1 MKINE
6 IFKSIQGES
15 SFAGLP
21 CVFIRTTSCHLR
33 CRWCD
38 TTYAFHEGV
47 ERSIDSL
54 LQEVRS
60 FGCRCVELTGGE
72 PLLHEEI
79 YPLTETLL
87 DEGYLV
93 LIETSGS
100 MPINRVDHRA
110 VIIMDIKCP
119 GSGMTQ
125 TVHWDNLKW
134 LKERY
139 EVKFVIAD
147 QADYAW
153 AKEVLIKYPALCDHT
168 VLFSPVFGEMDPR
181 HLAEW
186 ILEDQLPVRF
196 QLQLHKYIWDPE
208 MRGV

>member
-6 IFKSIQGES
+6 VFKSIQGES
-15 SFAGLP
+15 SYAGLP
-21 CVFIRTTSCHLR
+21 CVFIRTTSCNLR

-38 TTYAFHEGV
+38 TAYAFHEGV
-47 ERSIDSL
+47 ERSVDSL

-72 PLLHEEI
+72 PLLHAEI
-79 YPLTETLL
+79 YPFMTTLL

-100 MPINRVDHRA
+100 VPIDRVDPRA
-110 VIIMDIKCP
+110 VIIMDVKCP
-119 GSGMTQ
+119 GSGMSQ
-125 TVHWDNLKW
+125 SVHWENLKR
-134 LKERY
+134 LKARDEI
-139 EVKFVIAD
+139 KFVIANR
-147 QADYAW
+147 ADYDW
-153 AKEVLIKYPALCDHT
+153 AKEVLVKQSVLDGKT
-168 VLFSPVFGEMDPR
+168 VLFSPVFGEMEPR
-181 HLAEW
+181 LLAEW
-186 ILEDQLPVRF
+186 ILEDHLPVRF

>member
-6 IFKSIQGES
+6 VFKSIQGES
-15 SFAGLP
+15 SYAGLP
-21 CVFIRTTSCHLR
+21 CVFIRTTSCNLR

-38 TTYAFHEGV
+38 TAYAFHEGV
-47 ERSIDSL
+47 ERSIDFL

-60 FGCRCVELTGGE
+60 FGCRCVEITGGE

-79 YPLTETLL
+79 YPLMKTLL
-87 DEGYLV
+87 NEGYLV

-100 MPINRVDHRA
+100 MPINRIDPRA

-119 GSGMTQ
+119 GSGMSQ
-125 TVHWDNLKW
+125 TVDWENLKR
-134 LKERY
+134 LKERD
-139 EVKFVIAD
+139 EVKFVIANRV
-147 QADYAW
+147 DYDW
-153 AKEVLIKYPALCDHT
+153 AKEVLVKHPPLNGKT
-168 VLFSPVFGEMDPR
+168 VLFSPVFGEIEPR
-181 HLAEW
+181 QLAEW

>member
-6 IFKSIQGES
+6 VFKSIQGES
-15 SFAGLP
+15 SYAGLP
-21 CVFIRTTSCHLR
+21 CVFIRTTSCNLR

-38 TTYAFHEGV
+38 TAYAFHEGV
-47 ERSIDSL
+47 ERSVESL
-54 LQEVRS
+54 LQAVRTL
-60 FGCRCVELTGGE
+60 GCRCVEVTGGE
-72 PLLHEEI
+72 PLLHEEV
-79 YPLTETLL
+79 YPLMKALL

-100 MPINRVDHRA
+100 MPIDRIDPRA

-119 GSGMTQ
+119 GSGMSQ
-125 TVHWDNLKW
+125 TIHWDNVQRLQ
-134 LKERY
+134 ERD

-147 QADYAW
+147 RADYDW
-153 AKEVLIKYPALCDHT
+153 AKEALAKYPALAGKT
-168 VLFSPVFGEMDPR
+168 VLFSPVFGEMEPR
-181 HLAEW
+181 ELAAW

-196 QLQLHKYIWDPE
+196 QLQLHKYIWDPQ